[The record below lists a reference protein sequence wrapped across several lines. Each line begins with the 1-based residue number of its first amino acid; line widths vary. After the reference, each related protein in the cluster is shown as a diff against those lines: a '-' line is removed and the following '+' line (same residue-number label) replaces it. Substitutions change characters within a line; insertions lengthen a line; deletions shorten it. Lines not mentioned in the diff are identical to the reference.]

1 MIAPMDKALCCTPS
15 GADVPALKA
24 LWQTVFG
31 DTPGF
36 IHRFFDRW
44 YDPALTAVVK
54 TGGAVAAMAY
64 VLPTG
69 RYLTPASAIPA
80 AMIYAVACDPRHRG
94 RGFGRAVTEH
104 ACSLALAAGYEAV
117 TLSPAEK
124 SLFGFYAAL
133 GFSTGFYV
141 REETVPAATPGDAL
155 ALTPVS
161 DEAYYALRE
170 RLLADVPHMEIT
182 PSYLALQRL
191 LCQDGGGMA
200 AMTEQGAPV
209 GCMIWEREGET
220 VSVKEYLCPL
230 PPAQA
235 AGLLGCDRASF
246 CLPGGDGDAPFAMF
260 WGKPCGGYYGLA
272 FG

>member
-1 MIAPMDKALCCTPS
+1 M
-15 GADVPALKA
+15 
-24 LWQTVFG
+24 
-31 DTPGF
+31 
-36 IHRFFDRW
+36 
-44 YDPALTAVVK
+44 
-54 TGGAVAAMAY
+54 
-64 VLPTG
+64 
-69 RYLTPASAIPA
+69 
-80 AMIYAVACDPRHRG
+80 ACDPRHRG

-141 REETVPAATPGDAL
+141 REETVPAAAPGDAL

-170 RLLADVPHMEIT
+170 RLLADVPHMEVT

-191 LCQDGGGMA
+191 LCQNGGGMA
-200 AMTEQGAPV
+200 AVTEQGAPV
-209 GCMIWEREGET
+209 GCMIWEREGEI

-246 CLPGGDGDAPFAMF
+246 CLPGGEGDAPFAMF
-260 WGKPCGGYYGLA
+260 CGKPCGGYYGLA